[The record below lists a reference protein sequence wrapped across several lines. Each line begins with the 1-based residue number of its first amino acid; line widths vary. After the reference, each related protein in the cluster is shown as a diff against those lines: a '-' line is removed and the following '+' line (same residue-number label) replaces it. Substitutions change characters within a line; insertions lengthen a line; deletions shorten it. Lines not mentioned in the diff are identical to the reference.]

1 MTTTSPLAERDRL
14 VAERAATEA
23 AVKHHG
29 DVIRE
34 ALDEIKVGEIEV
46 AAAYQHAARGT
57 AGESPEKAEGRL
69 DGARQRQARAEK
81 AVEESYRAQRQV
93 DGELSELYVEHR
105 EAFAAEAEEAT
116 TAFVKWRT
124 KAAPAVTKAMAE
136 GRKLELDAQDLWNP
150 LALALQIEPPRIS
163 QVAAISNKARQL
175 AVDVP
180 RPAEI
185 AVDGEADPV
194 SEVGPA
200 AGETVWIV
208 YPNGQLD
215 QCDVGT
221 PSWDRAVEAGAE
233 ITDAP
238 EGAA

>member
-23 AVKHHG
+23 AVNQHG
-29 DVIRE
+29 ADVRE
-34 ALDEIKVGEIEV
+34 ALDEIRVGEIEV

-57 AGESPEKAEGRL
+57 AGESPEEAEARL
-69 DGARQRQARAEK
+69 DGARQRQARGEK
-81 AVEESYRAQRQV
+81 AIDESYRAQRLV
-93 DGELSELYVEHR
+93 DGELAELYVEHR
-105 EAFAAEAEEAT
+105 EAFAAEAEKAT
-116 TAFVKWRT
+116 SAFVKWRT
-124 KAAPAVTKAMAE
+124 KAAPVITSAMTE
-136 GRKLELDAQDLWNP
+136 GRKLEREAQDLWNP

-185 AVDGEADPV
+185 VVDGEVEPV
-194 SEVGPA
+194 TDVGPA
-200 AGETVWIV
+200 VGETVWIV

-215 QCDVGT
+215 QADVGT

-238 EGAA
+238 DGAA

>member
-1 MTTTSPLAERDRL
+1 MTTSPLAERDRL
-14 VAERAATEA
+14 IAERVATDAAIQQ
-23 AVKHHG
+23 HG
-29 DVIRE
+29 ADVTD

-57 AGESPEKAEGRL
+57 AGEAPEEAEARL
-69 DGARQRQARAEK
+69 LGARQRQARGEK
-81 AVEESYRAQRQV
+81 AVEESYRAQRLV
-93 DGELSELYVEHR
+93 DGELLELYKEHR
-105 EAFAAEAEEAT
+105 EAFAAEAEKAT
-116 TAFVKWRT
+116 GAFVKWRS
-124 KAAPAVTKAMAE
+124 KAAPVITTAMTE
-136 GRKLELDAQDLWNP
+136 GRKLERDAQDLWTP
-150 LALALQIEPPRIS
+150 LALALGIEPPRIS

-185 AVDGEADPV
+185 AVDGETEPV
-194 SEVGPA
+194 TDAGPD
-200 AGETVWIV
+200 AGTTVWIV

-215 QCDVGT
+215 QADVGT

-238 EGAA
+238 EMAA